1 MSSLKPP
8 IIVLNFKCFLEATGD
23 GALKLSKIAEK
34 VSEKTGVSVIV
45 CPQHVDLYRVANSVN
60 IPVFSQHV
68 DPILPGSW
76 TGHIPPEA
84 VKAAGASGTLLN
96 HSEHKLR
103 ISDIEFILSRAE
115 ALGLKTLVCANNVR
129 VASAISQF
137 NPWGIAVEP
146 PELIGTGIAVSKVK
160 PEVVLNTVLE
170 VKKFSKDVLVF
181 CGAGISTAEDV
192 SIAFKLGV
200 DGVLLAS
207 AYVKAKDPELFLT
220 SLCEASLLN
229 KR

>member
-23 GALKLSKIAEK
+23 GALRLSKIAEK
-34 VSEKTGVSVIV
+34 VSEKTGVSIIV
-45 CPQHVDLYRVANSVN
+45 CPQHVDLYRVASSVN
-60 IPVFSQHV
+60 IPVFSQHI

-76 TGHIPPEA
+76 TGHILPEA
-84 VKAAGASGTLLN
+84 VKATGASGTLLN
-96 HSEHKLR
+96 HSEYRLKL
-103 ISDIEFILSRAE
+103 SDIEFILSRAE

-160 PEVVLNTVLE
+160 PEVVSNAVSE
-170 VKKFSKDVLVF
+170 VKRVSKDVLVF

-207 AYVKAKDPELFLT
+207 AYVKAKDPESFLT
-220 SLCEASLLN
+220 SLCEASLA
-229 KR
+229 K